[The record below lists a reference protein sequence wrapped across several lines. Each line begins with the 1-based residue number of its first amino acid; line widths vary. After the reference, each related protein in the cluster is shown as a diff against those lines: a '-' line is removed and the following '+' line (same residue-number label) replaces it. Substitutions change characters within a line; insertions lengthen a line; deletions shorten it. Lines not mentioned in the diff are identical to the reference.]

1 MDYLV
6 ITGLSVSFVGS
17 LLLIIYGVVFRGDD
31 VWVATGRSW
40 WKWFSN
46 GVGQRLGFICLTLGF
61 LLQLIGQLAS
71 G

>member
-1 MDYLV
+1 MDGLV
-6 ITGLSVSFVGS
+6 ITGLLFSFTGS
-17 LLLIIYGVVFRGDD
+17 LLLIIYGVAFKGDD
-31 VWVATGRSW
+31 IGAYTGRSW

-61 LLQLIGQLAS
+61 LLQLIGQLVS